1 MTKYTQLTCEQRYQ
15 IKALLKMYLLNI
27 EIANV
32 LGVNKSTINRE
43 LQRNRGGRGYRPKRA
58 AESNNRQYPGDY
70 VYNYVE
76 GDSNTFES
84 GVDYLLPEMRDLFF
98 LKEQGAHELG
108 QYLCA
113 ADKLYSDTFGWEL
126 MRTMTLAEGYEKC
139 DFHFKR
145 GRETRIAIPAAL
157 SQRR

>member
-1 MTKYTQLTCEQRYQ
+1 MAIHLNPEWITC
-15 IKALLKMYLLNI
+15 YLECATYNI
-27 EIANV
+27 
-32 LGVNKSTINRE
+32 
-43 LQRNRGGRGYRPKRA
+43 
-58 AESNNRQYPGDY
+58 
-70 VYNYVE
+70 
-76 GDSNTFES
+76 
-84 GVDYLLPEMRDLFF
+84 